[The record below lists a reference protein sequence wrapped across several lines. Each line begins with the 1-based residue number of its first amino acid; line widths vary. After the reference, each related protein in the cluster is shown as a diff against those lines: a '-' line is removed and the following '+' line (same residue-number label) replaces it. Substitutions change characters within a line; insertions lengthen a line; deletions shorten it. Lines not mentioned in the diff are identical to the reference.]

1 MRHFRASLLA
11 LLTLVGACQSEQP
24 TDPTIPLGGIQLAIV
39 SGNTQVGNPGTDLAT
54 PLVARITDAAGKKL
68 KGVLVN
74 FRVVSGGGSVFAGAA
89 VSDDNGLV
97 QDYWTLGTTGSQ
109 VVEVRAVNS
118 TTGGKQTFGTFTAT
132 FTPTPP
138 PPPPPSDIDGDGFT
152 VTQGDCNDNDVTVNP
167 GAVDAPDPT
176 FTDHDCDGV
185 DGRASNAVFVSATG
199 ANSLGCGTRTDPC
212 ASITFGMSQA
222 ATSGR
227 PHVYIAAG
235 TYAEGVQLRDGV
247 SLFGGYAS
255 NFGSRSL
262 GNRALITGSILSST
276 LGARHT
282 VIGVGLTQPI
292 SFVAL
297 VVWGPIASGQAASGA
312 GIHSVGILLLNSS
325 APVTITQTDVIAGSG
340 SAGLNGTNGS
350 SATAIVAVA
359 GGNGGDALESQTA
372 FCDETNR
379 GAAGSAGGSGLL
391 AGGVGGAGGTKD
403 TDCDDVFNPDLTA
416 TAGNAGV
423 AAVVTSGLLGT
434 SGSGGATCAVG
445 APGRDGRVSHGANGA
460 GGSSPVTVGGLLVIP
475 SGSNGSLGLDGG
487 GGGGG
492 GGSGACDTGVDSY
505 GAGGGGGGSGGLR
518 APSAGGGG
526 GAGGASIGIYLSAAQ
541 ATIQGVNIQRGNGG
555 NGGDGGQGG
564 RGQPGGAG
572 GAGGLADGDS
582 KAGGSGGAGGTGGHS
597 GAGGGGSGG
606 MSVGIL
612 SVAGSTTSVLGNTF
626 AGGTGGQAG
635 SGGTRFD
642 GLVAANGVTG
652 SVVATLTI
660 P

>member
-1 MRHFRASLLA
+1 MRHLRAGLLA

-24 TDPTIPLGGIQLAIV
+24 TDPTLPLGDIQLAVV
-39 SGNTQVGNPGTDLAT
+39 SGNTQVGAPGAELAT

-68 KGVLVN
+68 KGILVN

-97 QDYWTLGTTGSQ
+97 QDYWTLGMTGSQ

-118 TTGGKQTFGTFTAT
+118 TTGGKQTFGTFNAT
-132 FTPTPP
+132 FTPAPP
-138 PPPPPSDIDGDGFT
+138 PPPPPSDVDSDGFT
-152 VTQGDCNDNDVTVNP
+152 VAQGDCNDNDVSVNP
-167 GAVDAPDPT
+167 SAVDAPDPT

-185 DGRASNAVFVSATG
+185 DGKASNAVFVSATG

-212 ASITFGMSQA
+212 ASITFGMLQA
-222 ATSGR
+222 ATSGK

-235 TYAEGVQLRDGV
+235 SYGEGVQLRDGV

-262 GNRALITGSILSST
+262 GNRAWITGSILSST

-297 VVWGPIASGQAASGA
+297 VVLGPIASGQLASGA

-325 APVTITQTDVIAGSG
+325 APVTITQTDVFAGSG
-340 SAGLNGTNGS
+340 SAGLNGTHGS

-359 GGNGGDALESQTA
+359 GGAGGSALESQTV
-372 FCDETNR
+372 CDETSG
-379 GAAGSAGGSGLL
+379 GAGGSAGGVGLL
-391 AGGVGGAGGTKD
+391 AGGAGGAGGTKD
-403 TDCDDVFNPDLTA
+403 TDCVNADFTA
-416 TAGNAGV
+416 RGGSSGV
-423 AAVVTSGLLGT
+423 AAPVTSGLLGT
-434 SGSGGATCAVG
+434 PGSGGATCAVG
-445 APGRDGRVSHGANGA
+445 VPGQDGRVSHGANGA
-460 GGSSPVTVGGLLVIP
+460 GGGSPVSVGGLLVIS
-475 SGSNGSLGLDGG
+475 SGVNGSLGVDGG

-492 GGSGACDTGVDSY
+492 GGSGACDTGTDSY

-518 APSAGGGG
+518 APSVGAGG

-541 ATIQGVNIQRGNGG
+541 ATIQGVNIQRGAGG

-564 RGQPGGAG
+564 RGQPGGVG

-612 SVAGSTTSVLGNTF
+612 SVAGSTTSVFGNTI
-626 AGGTGGQAG
+626 ASGTAGQAG
-635 SGGTRFD
+635 SGGARFD
-642 GLVAANGVTG
+642 GVVAGNGATG
-652 SVVATLTI
+652 TVIATLTI